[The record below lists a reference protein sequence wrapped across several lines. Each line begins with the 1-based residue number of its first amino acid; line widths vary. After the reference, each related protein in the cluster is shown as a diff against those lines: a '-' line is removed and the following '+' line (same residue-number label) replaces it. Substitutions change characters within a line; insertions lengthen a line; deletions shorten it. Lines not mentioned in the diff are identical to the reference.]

1 MKAFVDWMLAQR
13 VRPII
18 LAVVTA
24 PLLQLVAGISGA
36 LIALETVRRDF
47 AGGVI
52 CGLGTLGGLLA
63 IAALVGADMD
73 VFATIGS
80 ICAVSGVGIGLLIRR
95 TGNLVLAYQ
104 IVMLVAMGVI
114 AAIDLLGFDVHSFF
128 APSVQEVVA
137 LLRTNDASP
146 EEIMFVEEWG
156 AALALATAVFSQAVG
171 ALLLAYWWS
180 LIAARQRRFGQE
192 FRRLALGRVLG
203 AIATVVIALA
213 LATGLGLVSKVELV
227 QNLMPLALLGFLLQG
242 VAVVHAWAHAK
253 RWPPGLVAP
262 LYVLLLMPAVNV
274 LVVVPLSV
282 VGVVDNWFDLR
293 ALIRP
298 QA

>member
-1 MKAFVDWMLAQR
+1 VNAFVDWMLARR

-18 LAVVTA
+18 LAVVAA
-24 PLLQLVAGISGA
+24 PLLAPVAAALV
-36 LIALETVRRDF
+36 ALETVRRDL

-52 CGLGTLGGLLA
+52 CGLGALAGLLA
-63 IAALVGADMD
+63 IAALAGVDTSQ
-73 VFATIGS
+73 FAATGL
-80 ICAVSGVGIGLLIRR
+80 ICAISGIGLGLLIRR
-95 TGNLVLAYQ
+95 ASNLVLAYQ
-104 IVMLVAMGVI
+104 TAVLIGMVAVAAAGLLGLDVRSVFDSAVQEIVTLLRANETPPAEVAFIEERG
-114 AAIDLLGFDVHSFF
+114 AAIL
-128 APSVQEVVA
+128 
-137 LLRTNDASP
+137 
-146 EEIMFVEEWG
+146 
-156 AALALATAVFSQAVG
+156 LATAVFLHLVG

-180 LIAARQRRFGQE
+180 LVAARQRRFGQE
-192 FRRLALGRVLG
+192 FRRLAMGRVLG
-203 AIATVVIALA
+203 AIATLVIVIGLA
-213 LATGLGLVSKVELV
+213 SSVELV

-262 LYVLLLMPAVNV
+262 MYVLLLMPAVNV
-274 LVVVPLSV
+274 LVAVPLSI